1 MELCDCMNKKLYTIF
16 DMNKNSYVHVIKR
29 QNTLVKYPH
38 NTHIVSNISEIK
50 DILYEAI
57 FNEPTHNY
65 KIVELS
71 YMEKN
76 SDIVTNTKLIRD
88 IATKFNE
95 NQLSDFYNLK
105 FLLQDA
111 NEYRFLVFVKVSGN
125 TYRYTFAKL
134 NLGDNAYWLFDID
147 KSNNIYG
154 TFTNDIVDLS
164 VHKLLSDGQIL
175 YVYDKDEFRW
185 L

>member
-1 MELCDCMNKKLYTIF
+1 MNEKFYTIV
-16 DMNKNSYVHVIKR
+16 DIEKNSYVHVTAQ

-38 NTHIVSNISEIK
+38 STNTVSDIDEIK

-76 SDIVTNTKLIRD
+76 SDIVTDTNLIRD
-88 IATKFNE
+88 IAIKFNE
-95 NQLSDFYNLK
+95 NQLSAFYNLK

-111 NEYRFLVFVKVSGN
+111 TEYRFLVFVKVSG
-125 TYRYTFAKL
+125 TPYHYIFSKL
-134 NLGDNAYWLFDID
+134 NLGNNAYWLFDID
-147 KSNNIYG
+147 KSTNIYG
-154 TFTNDIVDLS
+154 TFTNDIIDLS